1 MVQIDSLGRA
11 ISKNMRGSHRGGV
24 CMGGR
29 AGSGKI
35 LSLLLLTPG
44 LGKVAVGSCRLT
56 LSRQFLCWAYQAGA
70 RTVTVVGRTFITLC
84 REMVSSNTSRLEIR
98 ESRWREDRWSR
109 KFLNI

>member
-1 MVQIDSLGRA
+1 MRDASWAGDLLGTA
-11 ISKNMRGSHRGGV
+11 CWSAEADGS
-24 CMGGR
+24 MGGR
-29 AGSGKI
+29 AGSGKV
-35 LSLLLLTPG
+35 LSLLMTPG
-44 LGKVAVGSCRLT
+44 MVGPSLFT

-98 ESRWREDRWSR
+98 ESWWREDRWRR